1 VKNIGRY
8 QVLREIGKGAMGHVY
23 LAYDPYLNM
32 QVAIKTLPQNIPADE
47 IQPEVYRRFINEAH
61 YLAKINHPHVVRIFD
76 VCPDDKNPYISMEYV
91 DGSELTVLFEGNR
104 EIDLK
109 KSLRIMIQICQ
120 GLHAIHAANL
130 IHRDLKPANIMIDS
144 NENIKIMDFG
154 IVKDQSSQQHLTKNL
169 TGSPCSMSPEQI
181 RGDTLDLRSDIFSL
195 GIIFYQLLTGTHPFL
210 GNTLGQTF
218 SNISYLEPLPPSQI
232 NKKLP
237 STVDRIILKCLKK
250 TASDR
255 YSNSL
260 FLEQELRNVQPSD
273 YKKSQSDR
281 SSKGVLALST
291 LVFLIS
297 AAYFSLFHWN
307 PTKNRGPANN
317 SSNIQSHQPNPVRNP
332 PKKSGPMQIKKNQ
345 PTRISYVDLL
355 EKCQDYPCNKLDS
368 PCAGLNA
375 KTKAGEQK
383 SNLSVC
389 LQAIGDRLKKISA
402 EYPSVSCG
410 DSTCTF
416 LEKRC
421 GICTEDCGHVDF
433 HPNLPACINLHIPEP
448 HAQTSTPHHQEQ
460 IHAARIIYDDCYFR
474 LNSKELTTPTFAKS
488 QTECL
493 LLKKNAIIEECS
505 KFING
510 KNNADLSRKARFL
523 SCIVNG
529 GQIKILNKNEQ

>member
-1 VKNIGRY
+1 M
-8 QVLREIGKGAMGHVY
+8 REIGKGAMGNVY

-61 YLAKINHPHVVRIFD
+61 YLAKINHPHVARIFD
-76 VCPDDKNPYISMEYV
+76 VCPDDKSPYISMEYV
-91 DGSELTVLFEGNR
+91 NGSELTVLLEENR

-109 KSLRIMIQICQ
+109 TSLRLMIQICQ
-120 GLHAIHAANL
+120 GLHAIHSANL
-130 IHRDLKPANIMIDS
+130 IHRDLKPANIMIDV

-154 IVKDQSSQQHLTKNL
+154 IVKDQNSQQHLTKNL

-181 RGDTLDLRSDIFSL
+181 RGDTIDLRSDIFSL
-195 GIIFYQLLTGTHPFL
+195 GIIFYQLLTGIHPFL

-237 STVDRIILKCLKK
+237 SAVDRIILKCLKK
-250 TASDR
+250 AASDR

-260 FLEQELRNVQPSD
+260 FLEKELRNVQLGD
-273 YKKSQSDR
+273 DKKNQPDR
-281 SSKGVLALST
+281 ISKGVLALST

-297 AAYFSLFHWN
+297 AAYFSLFHWS
-307 PTKNRGPANN
+307 PTKNREPANN
-317 SSNIQSHQPNPVRNP
+317 SSNSNIESHQTNPVRNP
-332 PKKSGPMQIKKNQ
+332 PKQSSPMQIRKNQ
-345 PTRISYVDLL
+345 PTRIPYVDLL
-355 EKCQDYPCNKLDS
+355 EKCQDYPCNKFDS
-368 PCAGLNA
+368 PCAGLRA
-375 KTKAGEQK
+375 RASKGDQK
-383 SNLSVC
+383 LNLSVC
-389 LQAIGDRLKKISA
+389 HQAISDRLMKIST

-421 GICTEDCGHVDF
+421 GICKEDCGHADF
-433 HPNLPACINLHIPEP
+433 NPNLPACINLHIPEP
-448 HAQTSTPHHQEQ
+448 HAQASSPHRQEQ

-474 LNSKELTTPTFAKS
+474 LNSKELTTPSFAKS

-493 LLKKNAIIEECS
+493 LLKKNEIIEECS
-505 KFING
+505 TFING
-510 KNNADLSRKARFL
+510 QDSANLSKTARFL
-523 SCIVNG
+523 VCVVNG
-529 GQIKILNKNEQ
+529 GKNSKQK